1 MTGSF
6 WLPPRVGTQAGTGE
20 AMPDLVELTG
30 CWAALLPISF
40 IYAQEARGLSE
51 TQDGLHLMPVYQ
63 RAGNIL
69 CHSCGLRVAG
79 DMPTYHLFTLCCV
92 QILLYRFLTQSACWQ

>member
-6 WLPPRVGTQAGTGE
+6 WLPPRVGTQDGTGE

-30 CWAALLPISF
+30 YWAALLPISC
-40 IYAQEARGLSE
+40 INAQEAREFGE

-69 CHSCGLRVAG
+69 CHSCGLWVAG
-79 DMPTYHLFTLCCV
+79 GVPTHHLFTLCYV